1 MREEVV
7 SHYWLFPIMINQC
20 IIPSALLTLKQIILK
35 KRELMSTSKFS
46 IPLMWFL

>member
-7 SHYWLFPIMINQC
+7 GHYWLFPIMINQC

-35 KRELMSTSKFS
+35 KRTNEN
-46 IPLMWFL
+46 

>member
-7 SHYWLFPIMINQC
+7 SHYWLFPIMINLG

-35 KRELMSTSKFS
+35 KRTNEY
-46 IPLMWFL
+46 